1 MRIGV
6 PREIKDGELRCAL
19 TPAGVDALVRAGHEV
34 VFEPSL
40 GAGSGFPDA
49 AYLKSGGK
57 PGKPWQADLVVKV
70 KELQKAERRLPRR
83 GQTVFCFQHFNV
95 EHDLLDDAM
104 ASGATFVAF
113 EAIVL
118 PDGTVPILA
127 PMSAIAGRLA
137 VQAGLW
143 CLQKQ
148 NGGSG
153 VLLAGMDG
161 VPPGKVTILGAG
173 NCGANALALAAG
185 LGARVCVF
193 AKSERRFPALR
204 KLHPKVELRTDLQN
218 LGEALVDTDLV
229 IAGILTPEMTAPTL
243 ITRAMLR
250 RMRPGSVLV
259 DVGVDHGGI
268 AETSRMT
275 SHSAPTYVEEGIV
288 HYCVPNMPAAFPAT
302 ASRALEQALLPFV
315 LELASD
321 RLSETVKNGIQ
332 VKDGKV
338 THAPLAQDTGRP
350 LHRL

>member
-1 MRIGV
+1 MRIGI

-19 TPAGVDALVRAGHEV
+19 TPAGVAALVRAGHEV
-34 VFEPSL
+34 VVEPGLGL
-40 GAGSGFPDA
+40 GAGFSDQEYLQQKATAGDA
-49 AYLKSGGK
+49 
-57 PGKPWQADLVVKV
+57 WNCDLVVKV
-70 KELQKAERRLPRR
+70 KELQKSERRLPRK

-95 EHDLLDDAM
+95 EPDLLEDAL

-113 EAIVL
+113 EAVVL

-143 CLQKQ
+143 CLMKQ

-153 VLLAGMDG
+153 VLLSGMEG
-161 VPPGKVTILGAG
+161 VAPGKVTILGAG
-173 NCGANALALAAG
+173 NCGASALALAAG
-185 LGARVCVF
+185 LGARVTVF
-193 AKSERRFPALR
+193 AKTGRRFPPLR
-204 KLHPKVELRTDLQN
+204 RRYPAAEFRTDLGQ

-250 RMRPGSVLV
+250 RMRRGSVLV
-259 DVGVDHGGI
+259 DVGVDHGGV

-302 ASRALEQALLPFV
+302 ASRAIEAALLPFA
-315 LELASD
+315 LEIASNE
-321 RLSETVKNGIQ
+321 LSPTVRNAIQ

-338 THAPLAQDTGRP
+338 THEPLAKDTGRP